1 MLVEELKVYDSIA
14 SPASLGETMIDLH
27 SISIHKEQTAGQA
40 LPLLCLQE
48 SSDSRRDFRMVS

>member
-14 SPASLGETMIDLH
+14 SPVSLGETMIDLH
-27 SISIHKEQTAGQA
+27 SISIQKEQTAGRA

-48 SSDSRRDFRMVS
+48 SSDS